1 MKPEERLEDIVRKD
15 LDVRAS
21 DRTYGRMR
29 DIILDAHES
38 SKEITS
44 APSLMITRRTFM
56 RSPIVKL
63 GIAAAVIAVV
73 GLGLLEFVG
82 TGSKSG
88 VVWAEVAQKVQAC
101 RGVIYRETG
110 ESNGDYV
117 ITYLSPTQYRS
128 DGFKGGQLWMT
139 MWDNRGT
146 GKRVVLLHFQKG
158 YVLED
163 MVMREE
169 DNRKH
174 ADYQDPTWWVRQF
187 VACQYTKLEP
197 KEIDGTLC
205 EGIETTDLALVGGHK
220 SEHVTDSLVA
230 RLWVSTKT
238 GYPVLFEG
246 EFRGHETK
254 DGTSRPYTNT
264 TVIDQFQWD
273 LELDP
278 SVFEPNI
285 PAGYEQM

>member
-1 MKPEERLEDIVRKD
+1 
-15 LDVRAS
+15 
-21 DRTYGRMR
+21 
-29 DIILDAHES
+29 
-38 SKEITS
+38 
-44 APSLMITRRTFM
+44 MIM
-56 RSPIVKL
+56 RSPILKL

-73 GLGLLEFVG
+73 GLGLLEFAG

-88 VVWAEVAQKVQAC
+88 VVWAEVLQKVQAS
-101 RGVIYRETG
+101 RGVIYRDTRGADGYE
-110 ESNGDYV
+110 

-139 MWDNRGT
+139 MWDNRAT

-163 MVMREE
+163 MTLREE
-169 DNRKH
+169 DSRKH
-174 ADYQDPTWWVRQF
+174 ANYQDPTWWVRQF
-187 VACQYTKLEP
+187 MACQYTKLKP

-205 EGIETTDLALVGGHK
+205 EGIETTDPALVADHK
-220 SEHVTDSLVA
+220 SKYVTDSLVA

-246 EFRGHETK
+246 EFHGHVLE
-254 DGTSRPYTNT
+254 GGSSRPYTNT
-264 TVIDQFQWD
+264 TVIDRFQWD
-273 LELDP
+273 VELDAG
-278 SVFEPNI
+278 VFEPSI